1 MSHCGLKIAAFCW
14 LLTSVRVMAFD
25 PPTPAD
31 ADFFEAKVRPI
42 LIARCQ
48 ECHVGEKAKSGL
60 RLDSREALLTG
71 GDSGPAAVASKP
83 AESLLVDVISY
94 RSAIQM
100 PPKAKLPEAEIAIL
114 IDWVRR
120 GLPWPNSK
128 PTAPISSADKP
139 DAPRFTDNQLSHWAF
154 QPVRRVEPP
163 AVKGLAWV
171 RSPLDHFVL
180 AELEA
185 RSLSPAREA
194 DRRTLLRR
202 VSFDLIG
209 LPPTPEEVTDFLT
222 DPAPDAFERVV
233 DRLLASPRYG
243 ERWARHWLD
252 VARYADSNGLDE
264 NLAYANA
271 FRYRDYV
278 VKAFREDKPYDQ
290 FLVEQ
295 IAGDLIGLRGEGREL
310 SDKTVSTSPA
320 SLSLNAQPSTLSN
333 PSPPPAS
340 SPSEPRC
347 WPKTIRSKCRWTSST
362 SRSIRCRAQ

>member
-1 MSHCGLKIAAFCW
+1 MALPTRRSGFRPPTRPFYNSARFGEGVQLARSFMSHCGLKIVALCW
-14 LLTSVRVMAFD
+14 LLMPVRVMAFD
-25 PPTPAD
+25 PPPPAD
-31 ADFFEAKVRPI
+31 AEFFEAKVRPI
-42 LIARCQ
+42 LIARCL

-71 GDSGPAAVASKP
+71 GDSGPAAVVNKP

-100 PPKAKLPEAEIAIL
+100 PPKAKLPDSEIAIL
-114 IDWVRR
+114 TDWVRR

-128 PTAPISSADKP
+128 PSVPTSSTDKP
-139 DAPRFTDNQLSHWAF
+139 DGPRFTDAQLGHWAF
-154 QPVRRVEPP
+154 QPVRRLEPP

-171 RSPLDHFVL
+171 RSPIDRFLL

-185 RSLSPAREA
+185 KSLSPAREA
-194 DRRTLLRR
+194 GHRTLLRR
-202 VSFDLIG
+202 VTFDLIG
-209 LPPTPEEVTDFLT
+209 LPPTPEEVSEFLT
-222 DPAPDAFERVV
+222 DLAPDAFERVV

-271 FRYRDYV
+271 YRYRDYV
-278 VKAFREDKPYDQ
+278 VKAFRDDKPYDQ

-295 IAGDLIGLRGEGREL
+295 IAGDLLTAP
-310 SDKTVSTSPA
+310 DFP
-320 SLSLNAQPSTLSN
+320 
-333 PSPPPAS
+333 PSPRRGGPG
-340 SPSEPRC
+340 RGG
-347 WPKTIRSKCRWTSST
+347 RSHVD
-362 SRSIRCRAQ
+362 A

>member
-1 MSHCGLKIAAFCW
+1 MMHRGFRIVSICW
-14 LLTSVRVMAFD
+14 ALLPAWAMAFD
-25 PPTPAD
+25 PPAPAD
-31 ADFFEAKVRPI
+31 AEFFEAKVRPL

-60 RLDSREALLTG
+60 RLDSREALLAG
-71 GDSGPAAVASKP
+71 GDSGPAAVVSKP
-83 AESLLVDVISY
+83 AESLLIDVISY

-100 PPKAKLPEAEIAIL
+100 PPKAKLPDAEITIL
-114 IDWVRR
+114 TEWVRR

-128 PTAPISSADKP
+128 PSAPIPSSDKP
-139 DAPRFTDNQLSHWAF
+139 DAPRFTDEQLAHWAF
-154 QPVRRVEPP
+154 QPVRRAEPP

-171 RSPLDHFVL
+171 RSPLDRFIL

-185 RSLSPAREA
+185 KSLSPAREV

-209 LPPTPEEVTDFLT
+209 LPPTPEEVSDFLT
-222 DPAPDAFERVV
+222 DSAPDALERVV

-271 FRYRDYV
+271 YRYRDYV

-295 IAGDLIGLRGEGREL
+295 IAGDLMTADAAIQTEAPLTL
-310 SDKTVSTSPA
+310 T
-320 SLSLNAQPSTLSN
+320 LHPSTLST
-333 PSPPPAS
+333 PSPRPGS
-340 SPSEPRC
+340 LRSEPKCSPR
-347 WPKTIRSKCRWTSST
+347 TIR
-362 SRSIRCRAQ
+362 